1 MVMDICDNNK
11 FMTDFTKIGHWSFI
25 GGLVLAVLAAFVK
38 IPYLALI
45 LFVLGLVVGFLNI
58 KEKESAPFLISVI
71 ALLVIGVAG
80 LQLGQ
85 LTPAVFGISNNFIAF
100 ISAAGLVVA
109 VKRVLALGPT
119 G

>member
-1 MVMDICDNNK
+1 MKN
-11 FMTDFTKIGHWSFI
+11 FTKIGHWSFI

-38 IPYLALI
+38 MPYLASI
-45 LFVLGLVVGFLNI
+45 LFVLGLVVGFLNV
-58 KEKESAPFLISVI
+58 KEKESTPFLISVI

-85 LTPAVFGISNNFIAF
+85 LTPAVSGILLNFIAF
-100 ISAAGLVVA
+100 VSAAGLVVA
-109 VKRVLALGPT
+109 IKQALVIGPT

>member
-1 MVMDICDNNK
+1 MKN
-11 FMTDFTKIGHWSFI
+11 FTKIGHWSFI
-25 GGLVLAVLAAFVK
+25 GGLVLAVLAAFVQV
-38 IPYLALI
+38 PYLALV

-58 KEKESAPFLISVI
+58 KEKESAPFLIAVI

-85 LTPAVFGISNNFIAF
+85 LTPVISDILNNFIAF

-109 VKRVLALGPT
+109 IKQVLDVGPA
-119 G
+119 GQA

>member
-1 MVMDICDNNK
+1 M
-11 FMTDFTKIGHWSFI
+11 
-25 GGLVLAVLAAFVK
+25 LAALAAFVQA
-38 IPYLALI
+38 PYFALI

-58 KEKESAPFLISVI
+58 KEKKSASFLISVI

-85 LTPAVFGISNNFIAF
+85 LIPLVVSVILNNFIAF

-109 VKRVLALGPT
+109 VKQVLDIGSSGQA
-119 G
+119 

>member
-1 MVMDICDNNK
+1 
-11 FMTDFTKIGHWSFI
+11 MTDFTKIDLIKIGRWSFV
-25 GGLVLAVLAAFVK
+25 GGLALAVLAAFVQ

-80 LQLGQ
+80 FQLGQ
-85 LTPAVFGISNNFIAF
+85 LTPLISGILNNFIAF

-109 VKRVLALGPT
+109 IKQLLALGPA
-119 G
+119 GQA